1 MKSSRFSGI
10 EWKVVFCGEKKTGD
24 WFPVLVL
31 GLWARLMKEKKC
43 QKPMVLVWIE
53 GVACGVID
61 IVLIKCLEDLR
72 KNIYYYL
79 SISLI
84 FNWIIKIV
92 IVCLILW
99 DGTNG
104 NAQFA
109 FVLVAPQV

>member
-1 MKSSRFSGI
+1 MESGFL
-10 EWKVVFCGEKKTGD
+10 WGKKTGD

-79 SISLI
+79 RVDSFVVILSL
-84 FNWIIKIV
+84 
-92 IVCLILW
+92 
-99 DGTNG
+99 
-104 NAQFA
+104 
-109 FVLVAPQV
+109 